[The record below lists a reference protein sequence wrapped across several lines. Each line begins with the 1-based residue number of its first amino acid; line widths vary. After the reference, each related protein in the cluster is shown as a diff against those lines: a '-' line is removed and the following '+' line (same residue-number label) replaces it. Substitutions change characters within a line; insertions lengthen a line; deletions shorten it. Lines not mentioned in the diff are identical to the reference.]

1 MCKVTYIFNQIKIN
15 CQNQAITA
23 HILTLWRMK
32 APSHIDSRL
41 TDSASRVFPKTFP
54 RYFSGRSDLY
64 LKQQWKEYGMIYRY
78 LHTGHLRE
86 GSARSVN
93 DFI

>member
-1 MCKVTYIFNQIKIN
+1 MCKVTYNFNQIKIN

-41 TDSASRVFPKTFP
+41 TDSASRVFPKTIHI
-54 RYFSGRSDLY
+54 YLSGRSDLY
-64 LKQQWKEYGMIYRY
+64 LKQQWEEYGMIYIYR
-78 LHTGHLRE
+78 HTGHLRE